1 MFRLLI
7 ECSKDIDKLSIDFSD
22 GTSVITDKSG
32 AVSET
37 PKKKKTEVERP
48 VEKPVERPKKSSE
61 NVLIPEDFCY
71 NKSESTEVIKPPEIP
86 DLDRPP
92 KIDDILDDLKL

>member
-32 AVSET
+32 AVSEI
-37 PKKKKTEVERP
+37 PKKKKTEVER
-48 VEKPVERPKKSSE
+48 PVERPKKSSE